1 MDADASIPAGAW
13 SSEDLRQWLPVVY
26 DELRKL
32 ARHRRRQIGD
42 RQAPGTTSLVHEAF
56 VNLAARDDL
65 RWETRG
71 HFLYFASVAMRN
83 LLIDNVKRHESLKR
97 AGVQLSLDDVPLVSE
112 QRGEEILELDEAL
125 TRLTGADARLGRIVE
140 CRFYGGLTI
149 EETAEALTVSPATV
163 KRGWDAAR
171 AWLFKELRGEPPLAP
186 PL

>member
-1 MDADASIPAGAW
+1 MDADPRGAW
-13 SSEDLRQWLPVVY
+13 TSEDLRQWLPVVY

-32 ARHRRRQIGD
+32 ARHRRRQLGD
-42 RQAPGTTSLVHEAF
+42 RRSPGTTSLVHEAF

-83 LLIDNVKRHESLKR
+83 LLIDNVKRHGAQKR
-97 AGVQLSLDDVPLVSE
+97 AGVQLSLDDVALVSE
-112 QRGEEILELDEAL
+112 QRGDEILELDEAL
-125 TRLTGADARLGRIVE
+125 VRLAAADMQLGRIVE

-149 EETAEALTVSPATV
+149 EETAEALAVSPATV

-171 AWLFKELRGEPPLAP
+171 AWLFKELRGEPSLASP
-186 PL
+186 AL